1 MWSQSALTMSDNND
15 ECSRTLH
22 PGAAMTA
29 MNVVNAA
36 LIGITKEDREP
47 PTENE
52 DGRNHDTLGHG
63 SAAAVA
69 GAAADA
75 FVITCKM
82 KPTPSGDD
90 KPSPSISS
98 EGETSERRMILPSSS
113 AKRSP
118 RMTMTPGNGMSWTE
132 RRKFSD
138 SPIPG
143 TRRTGRTS
151 GGGRGPTPQLTETV
165 TKIQG
170 IGEIVQEATGER
182 REKEEEKAKTE
193 EKEGKDGYPLEQGT
207 GPGE

>member
-1 MWSQSALTMSDNND
+1 MSDNND

-98 EGETSERRMILPSSS
+98 EGKTSERRMILPSSS

-118 RMTMTPGNGMSWTE
+118 RMTMTPENGVSWMG
-132 RRKFSD
+132 RPKLLG
-138 SPIPG
+138 SPVPG

-151 GGGRGPTPQLTETV
+151 EGGRGPALQLTGTV

-170 IGEIVQEATGER
+170 ICEIAQEASGER
-182 REKEEEKAKTE
+182 REKEKTG
-193 EKEGKDGYPLEQGT
+193 EKEGKNGYPLEQGT
-207 GPGE
+207 KPGE